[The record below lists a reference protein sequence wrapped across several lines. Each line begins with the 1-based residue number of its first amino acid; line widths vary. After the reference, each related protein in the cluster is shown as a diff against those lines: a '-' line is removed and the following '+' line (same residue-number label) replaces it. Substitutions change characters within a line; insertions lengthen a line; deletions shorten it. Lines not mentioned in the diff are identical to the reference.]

1 MNSLLKNLF
10 ISFIGIFLLI
20 SILLLVILWN
30 FSNNIPDYKFL
41 KNYKPPVSSKVYA
54 GDGNLVADFS
64 KEKRIFVPYRSI
76 PKNVIN
82 AFLSAEDKNF
92 FSHPGVDAKGVLRA
106 TINNFKNIMTS
117 KRLEGASTI
126 TQQVAKNF
134 LLTNEVSL
142 NRKLKEAIL
151 AFRIERALTK
161 ERILELYLNQIYLG
175 SGAYGVAAASLEYF
189 DKSIKEL
196 DYAEAALLALDDAG
210 LDIGNMEAFYCGN
223 LGQANA
229 MVGQRILQEIGQT
242 GIPVVNCSNACATGA
257 TAFREA
263 WTSIKAGLYDVVLAV
278 GVEQMGTGLLGGAGG
293 GVGIPKEGLLGSGT
307 MPAVFAEAGMEHARQ
322 YGTTFEQFAKIS
334 VKNHH
339 HSTMNPKARYQ
350 IETPLDEV
358 MNAEMISY
366 PNTKLMCSVNVDG
379 AAAAVLVSEK
389 KAKELGMQRAVR
401 IKASVMTSDPYQ
413 ERDLVM
419 PDVNSCTRKAAAEA
433 YEMAGLNSEDIDLVE
448 LHDCFATAEM
458 LHYENLGLCGD
469 GEAGRLIDEGE
480 VELGGRIPVNVSGG
494 LLSKGHPLG
503 ATGIANIYEV
513 CTHLRGEAGARQVEN
528 AKIGMTHVIGLGS
541 ACGIHIL
548 EKV

>member
-1 MNSLLKNLF
+1 MS
-10 ISFIGIFLLI
+10 
-20 SILLLVILWN
+20 
-30 FSNNIPDYKFL
+30 D
-41 KNYKPPVSSKVYA
+41 VYV
-54 GDGNLVADFS
+54 L
-64 KEKRIFVPYRSI
+64 
-76 PKNVIN
+76 
-82 AFLSAEDKNF
+82 
-92 FSHPGVDAKGVLRA
+92 GVDMIKFGR
-106 TINNFKNIMTS
+106 FP
-117 KRLEGASTI
+117 
-126 TQQVAKNF
+126 
-134 LLTNEVSL
+134 
-142 NRKLKEAIL
+142 
-151 AFRIERALTK
+151 ERTVPD
-161 ERILELYLNQIYLG
+161 LG
-175 SGAYGVAAASLEYF
+175 
-189 DKSIKEL
+189 
-196 DYAEAALLALDDAG
+196 AEAALLALDDAG
-210 LDIGNMEAFYCGN
+210 LNIGNMEAFYCGN

-293 GVGIPKEGLLGSGT
+293 GAGIPKEGLLGSGT
-307 MPAVFAEAGMEHARQ
+307 MPAVFAEAGMEHSRQ

-419 PDVNSCTRKAAAEA
+419 PDVNSCTRKAASEA
-433 YEMAGLNSEDIDLVE
+433 YEMAGLDSNDIDLVE

-458 LHYENLGLCGD
+458 LHYENLGLCKD

-513 CTHLRGEAGARQVEN
+513 CTHLRDEAGSRQVEN
-528 AKIGMTHVIGLGS
+528 AKIGLTHVIGLGS